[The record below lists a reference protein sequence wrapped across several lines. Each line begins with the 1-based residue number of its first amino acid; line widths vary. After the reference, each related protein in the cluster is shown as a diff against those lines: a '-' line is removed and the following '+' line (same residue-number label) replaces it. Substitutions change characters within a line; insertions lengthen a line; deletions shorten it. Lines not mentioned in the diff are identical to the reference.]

1 MMENIITNSDHGWFV
16 AGASVTG
23 AYHEKKGQ
31 KCQDHYHWMTLNNK
45 IFIAAIADGAGSAD
59 FSDIGA
65 TIASQ
70 KAVETTSLQRSII
83 ENFQD
88 EQLLRL
94 IITEAFES
102 ALTAIEAESISLNTI
117 TRELATT
124 LLLVIATPNTLA
136 VGQIGDGA
144 VVAVDEY
151 GEIFTAITPQRGEY
165 ANETNFLLYPS
176 SLDIIQVQIFKKH
189 INHIAIFSDGLQSLA
204 LKMPEYTPHA
214 PFFNPLFNF
223 ISNNKNKA
231 DINDQITEFLRSNRV
246 RERTDDDLT
255 LLLATF
261 NGKRNI
267 KSDFI

>member
-1 MMENIITNSDHGWFV
+1 M
-16 AGASVTG
+16 
-23 AYHEKKGQ
+23 
-31 KCQDHYHWMTLNNK
+31 
-45 IFIAAIADGAGSAD
+45 
-59 FSDIGA
+59 
-65 TIASQ
+65 
-70 KAVETTSLQRSII
+70 ETTCLQSSII

-94 IITEAFES
+94 MIIEAFES
-102 ALTAIEAESISLNTI
+102 ALTAIESESISLNTI
-117 TRELATT
+117 IRDMATT
-124 LLLVIATPNTLA
+124 LLLVIATPDVFA

-151 GEIFTAITPQRGEY
+151 GEIFTAIIPQKGEY

-176 SLDIIQVQIFKKH
+176 SLDMIQVQITGKH

-204 LKMPEYTPHA
+204 LKMPEYKPHA

-223 ISNNKNKA
+223 ISNSKNEV
-231 DINDQITEFLRSNRV
+231 DMNTQIAEFLRSDRV

-261 NGKRNI
+261 KGKRNI
-267 KSDFI
+267 T